1 MYRKFENLL
10 LNWKNDGMKKPM
22 MVVGVRQIGKT
33 YSIDK
38 FCKENFHEYIYIN
51 LLEHSE
57 IVKMCKSDIS
67 VQDKVKKIEWLI
79 GKTLDGEDKI
89 VFFDEIQE
97 SEELISYL
105 KYFCESEKKYN
116 IIVAGSLLGV
126 KINRFHAS
134 FPVGKIYIEHMYPMD
149 FEEFLIALDKGS
161 IVSQIREC
169 YKNNLKMEEVT
180 HSKLIEL
187 YRFYLCVGGMPEAV
201 NDFVERGADIMNF
214 DRNISKLII
223 EMYIAD
229 MNKYIYNVAEG
240 VKIEKVYNNISYQL
254 AKENKKFQ
262 YSKIEGGSNKR
273 KYASALDWLLS
284 SNMIYICNNV
294 KTVDI
299 PLKVYQNENIFKVY
313 MSDVGLLASVSE
325 LKFSDV
331 LLDNDFRYK
340 GAIVEN
346 YVAQTFASNG
356 ISLNYW
362 SSENIAEVDFLVT
375 TSDGVIPVEVKSSDN
390 FRSKSLKVYMEKYSP
405 KYAIRLS
412 TRNFGMDNGVKSVP
426 LYAAFCIEEA
436 SF

>member
-1 MYRKFENLL
+1 MKRKFEKKLYD
-10 LNWKNDGMKKPM
+10 WKNNGMKKPM

-38 FCKENFHEYIYIN
+38 FCRDNFKEYIYIN

-57 IVKMCKSDIS
+57 IVKLCKSEIS
-67 VQDKVKKIEWLI
+67 IVDKIKKIEWFI
-79 GKTLDGEDKI
+79 GQSLDGEEKV
-89 VFFDEIQE
+89 VFIDEIQE

-105 KYFCESEKKYN
+105 KYFCESDKNYH

-126 KINRFHAS
+126 KINRFHSS

-149 FEEFLIALDKGS
+149 FEEFLMALGKGS
-161 IVSQIREC
+161 VIEQIEIC
-169 YKNNLKMEEVT
+169 YRDNLKMEET
-180 HSKLIEL
+180 IHLKLLEF
-187 YRFYLCVGGMPEAV
+187 YRLYLCVGGMPEAV
-201 NDFVERGADIMNF
+201 LNLLEHDGDIMEF
-214 DRNISKLII
+214 DKKILSLII

-229 MNKYIYNVAEG
+229 MNKYIYNAAEG

-262 YSKIEGGSNKR
+262 FAKIEDGSNKR

-284 SNMIYICNNV
+284 SNMIYVCNNV
-294 KTVDI
+294 KTIDI

-313 MSDVGLLASVSE
+313 MSDVGLLSSISE
-325 LKFSDV
+325 VRFNDI
-331 LLDNDFRYK
+331 LLDSDFRYK

-346 YVAQTFASNG
+346 YVAQTFISNG
-356 ISLNYW
+356 IALNYW
-362 SSENIAEVDFLVT
+362 SSDNVAEIDFLIT
-375 TSDGVIPVEVKSSDN
+375 TSDGVIPIEVKSSERVKS
-390 FRSKSLKVYMEKYSP
+390 RSLRVYMDKYQP

-412 TRNFGMDNGVKSVP
+412 TRNFGMKNGVKSVP
-426 LYAAFCIEEA
+426 LYAAFCIKES